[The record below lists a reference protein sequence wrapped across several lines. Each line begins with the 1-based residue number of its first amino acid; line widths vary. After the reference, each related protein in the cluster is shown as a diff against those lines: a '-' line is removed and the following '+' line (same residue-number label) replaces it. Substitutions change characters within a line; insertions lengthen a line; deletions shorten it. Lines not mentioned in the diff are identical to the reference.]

1 MPDIT
6 RLNISSPVV
15 RVNSVST
22 FASPFTASVEESET
36 KSFKIVHSRGDL
48 LPPKQFRSQLLS

>member
-22 FASPFTASVEESET
+22 FASPFTASVKESET
-36 KSFKIVHSRGDL
+36 KSFKIVHS
-48 LPPKQFRSQLLS
+48 

>member
-36 KSFKIVHSRGDL
+36 KSFKIHSRGDL
-48 LPPKQFRSQLLS
+48 LPLKQFRSQLLS